1 MIQTSGVKASIYWAD
16 FPSQYL
22 ATIRNEN
29 LTKLEQH
36 PPITLHH
43 TQPRSL
49 LDPTERD
56 IFLYDYVAV
65 INYIKEGYCN
75 TGHLRREGNSAI
87 HRDRAQPDNQVPTET
102 EG

>member
-1 MIQTSGVKASIYWAD
+1 MIHISGVKVSIYWAD
-16 FPSQYL
+16 FPSKYL
-22 ATIRNEN
+22 ATIRNGN
-29 LTKLEQH
+29 LTELEQH

-56 IFLYDYVAV
+56 VFLHDYIAV
-65 INYIKEGYCN
+65 INYIVEGYSN
-75 TGHLRREGNSAI
+75 IGHLRRDVDTAINGDRTQRDDQSA
-87 HRDRAQPDNQVPTET
+87 DET